1 MSFPSLSVRL
11 PAPPA
16 RTAKP
21 RDALPGLLDR
31 LLTRQ
36 ERAYARRRLRALDP
50 HLLRDIGL
58 ARSAADFDPPQPF
71 PRD

>member
-1 MSFPSLSVRL
+1 MSFPSLSIRL
-11 PAPPA
+11 PTPLA
-16 RTAKP
+16 RTGNP
-21 RDALPGLLDR
+21 RNALAGLLDR

-58 ARSAADFDPPQPF
+58 GRSSADFDPPQPF
-71 PRD
+71 LRD